1 MTKPSNADAWGLERV
16 VDFFDTER
24 TTTGDVYPSE
34 WIFLKEQLRAGMS
47 LLDVGCAQG
56 GFASVAAE
64 HIAGFRYTGVDI
76 NAQMIERARERHPG
90 HVFHH
95 VPEGDL
101 AVLGDAQFDLVLV
114 LGILHLHEKWRD
126 TIAAAWAHTG
136 GALLLDLRETQFASV
151 EDKAVS
157 YFRMDFN
164 GGDTRYEETTL
175 PYNLINSAD
184 ALDAVIAACPGA
196 RGLRRYGYLH
206 PVSGAAVT
214 PIETV
219 MTSVYLVER

>member
-16 VDFFDTER
+16 VDFFDSGR

-34 WIFLKEQLRAGMS
+34 WIFLKEQLRDGMS

-64 HIAGFRYTGVDI
+64 HVADVRYTGVDI
-76 NAQMIERARERHPG
+76 NAQMIERARERHPA

-95 VPEGDL
+95 IPEGDL

-114 LGILHLHEKWRD
+114 LGILHLHESWRD
-126 TIAAAWAHTG
+126 TIKAAWAQTS

-151 EDKAVS
+151 EDKAAS
-157 YFRMDFN
+157 YFRMNFN
-164 GGDTRYEETTL
+164 GGDARYIETTL

-184 ALDAVIAACPGA
+184 ALAAVIAACPGG
-196 RGLRRYGYLH
+196 RRLRRYGYLH